1 MAANV
6 NSPLRRV
13 ARIGENARRSGREPI
28 TQRQQRQVAEFP
40 ADSVCKVISYSWRTS
55 AYRSSSSAYRG
66 SLTERFGVAMPFI
79 SLGLHKGAVCKTV
92 GFS

>member
-6 NSPLRRV
+6 NSLLRRV

-40 ADSVCKVISYSWRTS
+40 IAESVRPVVLGAEMVEQYISI
-55 AYRSSSSAYRG
+55 SSEWIHRCAASGPVLLFLSTPPPE
-66 SLTERFGVAMPFI
+66 LCC
-79 SLGLHKGAVCKTV
+79 LGAAAAG
-92 GFS
+92 

>member
-40 ADSVCKVISYSWRTS
+40 IADSVRLAVVGPEMSLAHRS
-55 AYRSSSSAYRG
+55 ARSVSP
-66 SLTERFGVAMPFI
+66 GVHPLRSVA
-79 SLGLHKGAVCKTV
+79 
-92 GFS
+92 

>member
-40 ADSVCKVISYSWRTS
+40 IAYSVFKVCQEQLLLTAPISTILADD
-55 AYRSSSSAYRG
+55 
-66 SLTERFGVAMPFI
+66 E
-79 SLGLHKGAVCKTV
+79 
-92 GFS
+92 